1 MPGIPCYDRLDW
13 QEDRRAWVLND
24 VIRPIDSVN
33 PAL

>member
-1 MPGIPCYDRLDW
+1 MPGIPRYDRLDW
-13 QEDRRAWVLND
+13 QEDRRTWVLND